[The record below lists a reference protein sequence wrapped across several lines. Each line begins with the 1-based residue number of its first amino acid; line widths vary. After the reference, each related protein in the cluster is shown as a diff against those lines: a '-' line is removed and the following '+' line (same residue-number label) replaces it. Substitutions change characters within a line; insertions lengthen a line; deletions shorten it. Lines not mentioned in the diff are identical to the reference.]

1 MEIKGEEF
9 LKNVQVKQ
17 EEETLKQKLSEF
29 ENLRQQN
36 SGSNPY
42 KEYVNNEQPYDDN
55 ELGDILLQNSNKND
69 SKENKKKY
77 IILGIALVL
86 LFVITI
92 VIIRLITNEGS
103 NDVKFQEQSTLEQDK
118 ALNDE
123 KIQQEYQQILNDK
136 LKKVNENNMV
146 EIPKEANAEL
156 KKLEEQE
163 ESLPTQEVHQPNP
176 LNIVKEEVVEQQQE
190 EVPAPV
196 KEVVEPVVEKPVVKQ
211 VTTPK
216 KPTVASKGV
225 YIQIGAFSK
234 TPTDKYL
241 SDITAKGY
249 NYKLHNMNVQGKEL
263 VKVLV
268 GPYTSRAQAENA
280 LGSVRTAFSAPG
292 AYILEI

>member
-1 MEIKGEEF
+1 MEIKGDEF
-9 LKNVQVKQ
+9 LKNVKVKQ
-17 EEETLKQKLSEF
+17 EEETLKQKLNEF

-36 SGSNPY
+36 SASNPY
-42 KEYVNNEQPYDDN
+42 KEYVNNEQPYEDN
-55 ELGDILLQNSNKND
+55 ELGDILLQNSAKSD

-92 VIIRLITNEGS
+92 VIIRLITSDGA

-136 LKKVNENNMV
+136 LKKVNENSVV
-146 EIPKEANAEL
+146 EIPKETQEEL
-156 KKLEEQE
+156 KQLQEQE
-163 ESLPTQEVHQPNP
+163 EALPIQEEQQPNP
-176 LNIVKEEVVEQQQE
+176 LNIVKEEEPIAEPIKKE
-190 EVPAPV
+190 EPVITKPAVKKEPTPV
-196 KEVVEPVVEKPVVKQ
+196 K
-211 VTTPK
+211 TSTS
-216 KPTVASKGV
+216 TAATKGV

-234 TPTDKYL
+234 TPSDKYL
-241 SDITAKGY
+241 SEITSKGY
-249 NYKLHNMNVQGKEL
+249 TFKLHKMTVQGKEL

-268 GPYTSRAQAENA
+268 GPYSNRAQAQENLSNIRTT
-280 LGSVRTAFSAPG
+280 LGASG